1 MLQFF
6 RRHISGAAVG
16 LGIFDR
22 RHWLEYD
29 PFALAILLISIGFV
43 ELIVLSI

>member
-1 MLQFF
+1 MLRFF
-6 RRHISGAAVG
+6 RRHKSGTAVA
-16 LGIFDR
+16 LGICDG

-29 PFALAILLISIGFV
+29 SFALAILLISIGFV

>member
-1 MLQFF
+1 MLQFL
-6 RRHISGAAVG
+6 RRHVDGKAVA
-16 LGIFDR
+16 LGISER

>member
-6 RRHISGAAVG
+6 RRQIDNKALAFDISGA
-16 LGIFDR
+16 

-43 ELIVLSI
+43 ELLVLSI

>member
-1 MLQFF
+1 MLRFL
-6 RRHISGAAVG
+6 RRHTEGKAFGIPGA
-16 LGIFDR
+16 